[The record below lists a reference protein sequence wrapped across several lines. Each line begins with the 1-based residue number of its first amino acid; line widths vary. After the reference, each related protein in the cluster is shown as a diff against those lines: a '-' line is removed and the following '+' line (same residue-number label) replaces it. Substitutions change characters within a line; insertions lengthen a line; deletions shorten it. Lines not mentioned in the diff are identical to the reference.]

1 MNEWMNESTNEEL
14 ESEKMPLKN
23 CLMTIPSLQDIDIR
37 ESSVP
42 YQESFSN
49 ESSRI
54 LYKMSF

>member
-1 MNEWMNESTNEEL
+1 MNESTNEEF